1 MFLKNDEL
9 SEEVEKR
16 ASLVD
21 FLKANLSGAILIWQA
36 VIECLLYVRSCM
48 KGFLSATCL
57 ALTQQPSD
65 VSDAPFSPL
74 GSPPYISCSN
84 KL

>member
-1 MFLKNDEL
+1 M
-9 SEEVEKR
+9 EKK

-21 FLKANLSGAILIWQA
+21 LPKAKLRGAILIWQA
-36 VIECLLYVRSCM
+36 VIERLLYVRSCM
-48 KGFLSATCL
+48 KGFLSATCV